1 VYPSI
6 VGVKEASER
15 AILQL
20 RALQNAYVTAVRVA
34 TQSGGPHPT
43 TELFRSQDILR
54 PFLLAANYPNASSQL
69 LQISLSAMSLLI
81 EGNAICPGDG
91 MHMVRVWTIQAQV
104 HVGALRKQ
112 HSTSTTTSTTGSSSS
127 SWFGGMLSSSDLSSS
142 SAGQGGSAPSKKE
155 SEKVALELLSLLIQL
170 LELRDLPVTDE
181 QWASSV
187 ALCCILLETEKSN
200 TVQQAANSTLHQVLS
215 LMFENESKIAM
226 ETWQDLVTLA
236 SSLSESVLVGAFS
249 HCTASGPSPPS
260 PQVCLEL
267 MHKLLSQEDLLWLS
281 RSRTLMDPTLELTRL
296 KFSEKE
302 ESLETLW
309 RSCQLA
315 RVLLQKDPR
324 GDLITTLVR
333 GIVAATEA
341 CRNNHDF
348 EDGFIY
354 MGHIVRKPS
363 QKTLT
368 LVPDFLLWKAGLAL
382 ETLLVVLP
390 FLRDSVCVVAEAI
403 SDFCTIC
410 ASCQDHMVQL
420 VECASANEQTEPDCI
435 QIEPQ
440 MFRNAEEAL
449 KTSEKTT
456 CSMGE
461 ALWIAF
467 HVILRLIQSFGA
479 ESMDGCFAPSLAV
492 FQHYLKRFPGS
503 STMVQCTLE
512 GYRVL
517 ADAVV
522 PERALLRQALL
533 ASLCKL
539 SLPSWGKHDSSCQLD
554 AHHVETLM
562 CLLKIVH
569 KHYDTILS
577 DWRMV
582 LWTFQELSILSI
594 SSPLL
599 SDKGYSK
606 ALAISSTFARIA
618 PLSAC
623 LSPESLTCIADG
635 LADIS
640 TSWLEMRDGL
650 MGEDSALRT
659 VEVAKPR
666 SDNADVKTHRKTSS
680 TVKGGDS
687 TDPKSS
693 LSGKLMSFAGRTLL
707 GSQPHE
713 SIEDDVAPLPVVAE
727 RTKNTYFGSY
737 RQDFLRRLHSSKRA
751 LRSDVVGKL
760 PFSLVALTDV
770 SMANTYRYNTCGTM
784 ISSHL
789 CSLAASSPGIRAY
802 TMDILAM
809 LVASQLSNDS
819 PVPSSFS
826 GPGRISIERPMKN
839 QFLVVEALAVD
850 DSTHD
855 EQGGSMSQTDLVAP
869 LCETIQTAQSHE
881 LAEAGISALH
891 SILEGAGH
899 NMTDE
904 VWTVLIVTIASL
916 SGDVSKGQEDGL
928 DRSGSEWATCC
939 MLAFRCLKLVVDDF
953 LDQIPLS
960 YAPLTPRAA
969 LLDCCSSFGSSC
981 HDVNISL
988 TAIGLLWSIADQ
1000 DSNSWSIDRALTE
1013 FVVLSSDNRT
1023 EVRNC
1028 AVNTLFSCIVGRG
1041 QGFSGDQWE
1050 VCICRTIFSVYDRVL
1065 SRGESGA
1072 KESSGTSVTTGG
1084 GKKSKAAS
1092 DRYKVSVHHSRDSAG
1107 KQWMTTQVMVLQGL
1121 SRVLRN
1127 FFPQLLDT
1135 MDSPIDD
1142 DINVDHDPVWFPKAW
1157 TRILDV
1163 ALNAARQPGS
1173 RETLDL
1179 RAVGVELLAQ
1189 CCQLT
1194 CRAGT
1199 QAAITPARVGTNME
1213 VVNGALKHVDKTPLK
1228 ATEKEIHHQISA
1240 KVNQWREVFFL
1251 AAFDALDAYRDFL
1264 EQEVRYDTKF
1274 VKSPFVETTQVQ
1286 VLYRLALG
1294 LGKLYECCK
1303 NDEFA
1308 PKQDPHVRSQR
1319 HESSIQRHLELEG
1332 ETDLHQDGLEG
1343 RFVNFVAMLART
1355 ATGDPDARFL
1365 SQAQRAALE
1374 LLRSMSCQSSDEAI
1388 RVLASMGG
1396 DSFFW

>member
-1 VYPSI
+1 
-6 VGVKEASER
+6 
-15 AILQL
+15 
-20 RALQNAYVTAVRVA
+20 
-34 TQSGGPHPT
+34 
-43 TELFRSQDILR
+43 
-54 PFLLAANYPNASSQL
+54 
-69 LQISLSAMSLLI
+69 MSLLI

-91 MHMVRVWTIQAQV
+91 MHMVRVWTIQAHV
-104 HVGALRKQ
+104 HASALRKQ
-112 HSTSTTTSTTGSSSS
+112 HSTSTTTSTTGSSSY
-127 SWFGGMLSSSDLSSS
+127 WFGGMLSSADLSSS
-142 SAGQGGSAPSKKE
+142 SSGQGGGAPPKKE

-215 LMFENESKIAM
+215 LMFENESEIAM

-236 SSLSESVLVGAFS
+236 LSSSESTLVGAFS
-249 HCTASGPSPPS
+249 HCAGSGPSPPS
-260 PQVCLEL
+260 PQGCLEL
-267 MHKLLSQEDLLWLS
+267 MHKLLSQEDLSWLS
-281 RSRTLMDPTLELTRL
+281 RSSTLMDSTLELTRL
-296 KFSEKE
+296 QFSKKE

-324 GDLITTLVR
+324 GDLIATLVQ
-333 GIVAATEA
+333 GIVAATDA
-341 CRNNHDF
+341 CRKNHDF

-354 MGHIVRKPS
+354 IGPIVRKPS
-363 QKTLT
+363 QKVLT

-390 FLRDSVCVVAEAI
+390 FLGDNVSVVAEAI

-410 ASCQDHMVQL
+410 ASFQDHMLQL

-435 QIEPQ
+435 QMEPQ
-440 MFRNAEEAL
+440 MFRNAEEAI

-467 HVILRLIQSFGA
+467 HCILRLIQSFGA
-479 ESMDGCFAPSLAV
+479 RSMDGCFAPSLAV

-503 STMVQCTLE
+503 TTIVQCTLE
-512 GYRVL
+512 GYLVL
-517 ADAVV
+517 ADAAV
-522 PERALLRQALL
+522 PVRALLRQALL

-569 KHYDTILS
+569 KHYDSILS
-577 DWRMV
+577 DWSMI

-599 SDKGYSK
+599 SDEGYSK
-606 ALAISSTFARIA
+606 ALTVSSTFARIA
-618 PLSAC
+618 PLSTC
-623 LSPESLTCIADG
+623 LSPESLTCIIDA

-650 MGEDSALRT
+650 MGEDSAWRT
-659 VEVAKPR
+659 VEIAKPR
-666 SDNADVKTHRKTSS
+666 VDSLDVKTHRKTS
-680 TVKGGDS
+680 TAIKGSDS

-713 SIEDDVAPLPVVAE
+713 SIEDDFDPLPVVAE

-760 PFSLVALTDV
+760 PFSLVALTDI
-770 SMANTYRYNTCGTM
+770 SLANMYRYDTCGTM
-784 ISSHL
+784 ISNHL
-789 CSLAASSPGIRAY
+789 SSLAATSPDIRAY
-802 TMDILAM
+802 AMDILAI

-826 GPGRISIERPMKN
+826 GPGRISIARPMKN
-839 QFLVVEALAVD
+839 QFLVVEAAAVD
-850 DSTHD
+850 NSTPD
-855 EQGGSMSQTDLVAP
+855 EQGVAADMGHCQSMSQADLVAP
-869 LCETIQTAQSHE
+869 LCETIRTAQCHE

-904 VWTVLIVTIASL
+904 VWTVLIVAIASL
-916 SGDVSKGQEDGL
+916 SGDISKAQEDGL
-928 DRSGSEWATCC
+928 RRSGSEWATSC

-953 LDQIPLS
+953 LDQIPMS
-960 YAPLTPRAA
+960 YAPMTPRAA
-969 LLDCCSSFGSSC
+969 LLDACSSFGSSR

-1013 FVVLSSDNRT
+1013 LVLLSSDNRT

-1041 QGFSGDQWE
+1041 QGFTVEQWE
-1050 VCICRTIFSVYDRVL
+1050 ACICQIVFSVYDRVL
-1065 SRGESGA
+1065 SRGGNGGD
-1072 KESSGTSVTTGG
+1072 ESSETSVTTGG

-1107 KQWMTTQVMVLQGL
+1107 KQWTTTQVMVLQGL

-1135 MDSPIDD
+1135 MDSPMDG
-1142 DINVDHDPVWFPKAW
+1142 DINHDHDPVWFPKAW

-1173 RETLDL
+1173 RETIDL
-1179 RAVGVELLAQ
+1179 RTVGVDLLTQ

-1199 QAAITPARVGTNME
+1199 QAAITPASVGTNME
-1213 VVNGALKHVDKTPLK
+1213 VVNGALKHVDKNPHK
-1228 ATEKEIHHQISA
+1228 ATEKEILHQISA
-1240 KVNQWREVFFL
+1240 EVNQWREVFFL

-1264 EQEVRYDTKF
+1264 EQEVRYDTKLET
-1274 VKSPFVETTQVQ
+1274 SPFVETTQVQ
-1286 VLYRLALG
+1286 VLYKLALG

-1308 PKQDPHVRSQR
+1308 PEQAPHIGSRR
-1319 HESSIQRHLELEG
+1319 HESRIQRNLELDG
-1332 ETDLHQDGLEG
+1332 ETELHQDDLEG

-1355 ATGDPDARFL
+1355 ATGDPGARFL

-1374 LLRSMSCQSSDEAI
+1374 LLRSMSSQSSDEAI